1 MACGAGVGAPSI
13 LVTLH
18 GVYGGHDV
26 HATLHTLGAGGWAVT
41 NMEFEAMR
49 DACNLLLETAR
60 TIDTSVART
69 RFGGTAYVALS
80 AIGQTL
86 SMMSVGLAS
95 VTEADHG

>member
-1 MACGAGVGAPSI
+1 MACGAGVDASPV

-26 HATLHTLGAGGWAVT
+26 HATLHTLGAGRRT
-41 NMEFEAMR
+41 MTTMEFEAMR
-49 DACNLLLETAR
+49 DACNLLLQTAR
-60 TIDTSVART
+60 TIDATVART
-69 RFGGTAYVALS
+69 RFGSTAYVALS

-95 VTEADHG
+95 VTEADCG